1 MDTASHPDP
10 FHDALS
16 QGLQRAVQVAS
27 SAVTGAQA
35 YAYLKRTHDRTV
47 AERRGRSRRA
57 VSNEASADRG
67 TARTQWAPG
76 LDPHWLRRADLI
88 QTARIWGAAMP
99 YADRS
104 TAWYDPTAEKAM
116 RNCEDRLRNLHPT
129 AMAHYDRLRSEGMGP
144 AEAMREAAF
153 LFARPSSAH
162 DSSYAP
168 RSAVD
173 PGNGQDFTWV
183 ATAEPEARDP
193 DADNLAVAEAQ
204 ERRGR
209 QIVET
214 WQVQARARGSGPLGE
229 ADQRLLLETA
239 TNLPSDVIDRV
250 VKPVAGSGRPDPG
263 HDRARQRA
271 ARPRRTGRPWVHD
284 FPVPIDEV
292 VAAAG
297 NAARTTGPTAAA
309 ALAKPQA
316 DQVGRQ
322 P

>member
-1 MDTASHPDP
+1 MDTGNHPDP

-16 QGLQRAVQVAS
+16 QGLQRAVQIAS

-35 YAYLKRTHDRTV
+35 YAYLKRAHDRTV
-47 AERRGRSRRA
+47 TERRGRSRRA

-104 TAWYDPTAEKAM
+104 TAWYDPTAEKAI
-116 RNCEDRLRNLHPT
+116 RNCEVRLRDLHPT

-153 LFARPSSAH
+153 LFARSSSTH
-162 DSSYAP
+162 DSSYVP
-168 RSAVD
+168 RSALD
-173 PGNGQDFTWV
+173 PGNGNDLTWV
-183 ATAEPEARDP
+183 AAPGAGAPEPDS
-193 DADNLAVAEAQ
+193 DNLAVADAQ

-214 WQVQARARGSGPLGE
+214 WQVQARARGSDPLGE
-229 ADQRLLLETA
+229 AEQRLLLETA

-250 VKPVAGSGRPDPG
+250 VQPLTGSGRSDPG
-263 HDRARQRA
+263 HDRARQHA
-271 ARPRRTGRPWVHD
+271 TRPPQNDRPWVHD

-297 NAARTTGPTAAA
+297 NAARTTGPVAAA

-316 DQVGRQ
+316 HQVGKQ